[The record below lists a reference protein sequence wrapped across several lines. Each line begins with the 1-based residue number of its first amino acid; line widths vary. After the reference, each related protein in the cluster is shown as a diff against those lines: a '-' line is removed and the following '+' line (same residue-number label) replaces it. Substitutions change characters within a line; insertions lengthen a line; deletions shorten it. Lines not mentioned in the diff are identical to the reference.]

1 MTRPD
6 LVADCTRC
14 AALCCV
20 WSAFDASDDFAFSKP
35 AGVACPYLRRDHR
48 CAIHDQLAGRGLR
61 GCAAYDCH
69 GAGPRATRLFA
80 EIRLADRERH
90 EVFLVLRD
98 VHELLWLLTGAAA
111 LCPASHAELAAELAG
126 AVEALD
132 AVAGGPAAAILAA
145 DLRPHRT
152 AAHRLLGRL
161 RTALGG
167 RRGSPSPPASEI
179 RPLARS
185 C

>member
-35 AGVACPYLRRDHR
+35 AGVACHHLRRDHR

-80 EIRLADRERH
+80 ASRLTDRQRH
-90 EVFLVLRD
+90 EAFLVLRD
-98 VHELLWLLTGAAA
+98 AHELLWLLAGAAA
-111 LCPASHAELAAELAG
+111 LCPASQPELAADLAHAFEG
-126 AVEALD
+126 LD
-132 AVAGGPAAAILAA
+132 ALAGGPAAAILEA
-145 DLRPHRT
+145 DLGPHR
-152 AAHRLLGRL
+152 AATRRLLQGL
-161 RTALGG
+161 RIALG
-167 RRGSPSPPASEI
+167 RAPALASTCRLDPRPRGA
-179 RPLARS
+179 
-185 C
+185 

>member
-35 AGVACPYLRRDHR
+35 AGVACHHLRCDHR

-80 EIRLADRERH
+80 AAQLTDRQRH
-90 EVFLVLRD
+90 DAFVVLRD
-98 VHELLWLLTGAAA
+98 AHELLWLLAGAAA
-111 LCPASHAELAAELAG
+111 LCPASQPELAAELAR
-126 AVEALD
+126 ALEALE
-132 AVAGGPAAAILAA
+132 ALAGGSSAAILAA
-145 DLRPHRT
+145 DLAPHRT
-152 AAHRLLGRL
+152 ATRHLLRRL
-161 RTALGG
+161 RAAN
-167 RRGSPSPPASEI
+167 PA
-179 RPLARS
+179 R
-185 C
+185 

>member
-35 AGVACPYLRRDHR
+35 AGVACHHLRRDHR
-48 CAIHDQLAGRGLR
+48 CAIHDQLTGSGLR

-80 EIRLADRERH
+80 ASRLTDRERH
-90 EVFLVLRD
+90 EAFLILRD
-98 VHELLWLLTGAAA
+98 AHELLWLLAGAAA
-111 LCPASHAELAAELAG
+111 LCPASQPALAAELAH
-126 AVEALD
+126 AIAALD
-132 AVAGGPAAAILAA
+132 ALAAGPAAAILEA
-145 DLRPHRT
+145 DLAPHRAT
-152 AAHRLLGRL
+152 TRRLVQGLRGALRTVPVSAGRL
-161 RTALGG
+161 RP
-167 RRGSPSPPASEI
+167 RPRGA
-179 RPLARS
+179 
-185 C
+185 

>member
-35 AGVACPYLRRDHR
+35 AGVACRNLRRDHR
-48 CAIHDQLAGRGLR
+48 CAIHDQLVGRGLR

-80 EIRLADRERH
+80 ATRLTDRQRH
-90 EVFLVLRD
+90 EAFLVLRD
-98 VHELLWLLTGAAA
+98 AHELLWLLTGAAA
-111 LCPASHAELAAELAG
+111 LCPASQPELAAALAR
-126 AVEALD
+126 AIEALD
-132 AVAGGPAAAILAA
+132 ALAGGPAAAVLEA
-145 DLRPHRT
+145 DLAPHR
-152 AAHRLLGRL
+152 AATGQLLHRLRIALGRVPVS
-161 RTALGG
+161 
-167 RRGSPSPPASEI
+167 GSPC
-179 RPLARS
+179 RPGPQGA
-185 C
+185 

>member
-35 AGVACPYLRRDHR
+35 AGVACRHLRCDHR
-48 CAIHDQLAGRGLR
+48 CAIHDQLVGRGLR

-80 EIRLADRERH
+80 AARLTDRQRH
-90 EVFLVLRD
+90 EAFLVLRD
-98 VHELLWLLTGAAA
+98 AHELLWLLDGAAA
-111 LCPASHAELAAELAG
+111 LCPASQPELAAALAG
-126 AVEALD
+126 AIEALD
-132 AVAGGPAAAILAA
+132 ALAGGPAAAVLDA
-145 DLRPHRT
+145 DLAPHRVAT
-152 AAHRLLGRL
+152 RQLLHGLRIALGRS
-161 RTALGG
+161 TAPG
-167 RRGSPSPPASEI
+167 PSCRPGPPPQGA
-179 RPLARS
+179 
-185 C
+185 

>member
-35 AGVACPYLRRDHR
+35 AGIACRHLRRDHR
-48 CAIHDQLAGRGLR
+48 CAIHHQLAGHGLG
-61 GCAAYDCH
+61 GCVAYDCH

-80 EIRLADRERH
+80 AAWLTDRQRH
-90 EVFLVLRD
+90 EVFLVLGD

-111 LCPASHAELAAELAG
+111 LCPASHAELAAELTG
-126 AVEALD
+126 AIAALD
-132 AVAGGPAAAILAA
+132 AIASGPADAILEA
-145 DLRPHRT
+145 DLQPYRA
-152 AAHRLLGRL
+152 AAHHLLPRL
-161 RTALGG
+161 RAALAG
-167 RRGSPSPPASEI
+167 
-179 RPLARS
+179 
-185 C
+185 

>member
-35 AGVACPYLRRDHR
+35 AGVACRHLRRDR
-48 CAIHDQLAGRGLR
+48 CAIHDQLVGRGLR

-80 EIRLADRERH
+80 ASRLTDRQRH
-90 EVFLVLRD
+90 EAFLVLRD
-98 VHELLWLLTGAAA
+98 AHELLWLLDGAAA
-111 LCPASHAELAAELAG
+111 LCPASQPELATALAR
-126 AVEALD
+126 ATEALD
-132 AVAGGPAAAILAA
+132 ALAAGPAAAVLDA
-145 DLRPHRT
+145 DLAPHR
-152 AAHRLLGRL
+152 AATHQLLHRLRMALGR
-161 RTALGG
+161 T
-167 RRGSPSPPASEI
+167 PASESPC
-179 RPLARS
+179 RPGPHPPGT
-185 C
+185 